1 MILSKRTLF
10 AFGILAASVGL
21 TAQAQADCEVPAA
34 LSACKMCHE
43 LRPGAAAKPT
53 GPNISGVYGAKAMVS
68 PEFAYSAAVKKAGE
82 KGLVWTDENLMA
94 YLLDQHGF
102 LTKFNGEELP
112 NKMTLVTMKDEE
124 KRKNAVAALKSLKEC
139 K

>member
-1 MILSKRTLF
+1 MILSKRTLV

-21 TAQAQADCEVPAA
+21 AAQAQADCDVPAA

-43 LRPGAAAKPT
+43 LRPGAPAKTT
-53 GPNISGVYGAKAMVS
+53 GPNISGVFGSKAMVS
-68 PEFAYSAAVKKAGE
+68 PEFAYSAAVKKAAE
-82 KGLVWTDENLMA
+82 KGLVWTEENLSG
-94 YLLDQHGF
+94 YLADQHGF

-112 NKMTLVTMKDEE
+112 NKMTLLTMKDEE
-124 KRKNAVAALKSLKEC
+124 KRKNAIAALKTLKEC